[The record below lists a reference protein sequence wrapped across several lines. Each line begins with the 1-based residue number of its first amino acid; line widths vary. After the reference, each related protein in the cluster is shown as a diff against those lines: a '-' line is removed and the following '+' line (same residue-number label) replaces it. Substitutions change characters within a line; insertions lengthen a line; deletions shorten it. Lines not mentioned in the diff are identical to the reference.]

1 MSLQARQR
9 KLLAKKKEEQ
19 KRVWAQNDKDPNG
32 ANDIKTNFISKA
44 DINRGNSRPKNS
56 GKPEEIVSCPYC
68 GHHATVSK
76 MRIHNTLHPNRII
89 RGVYLG
95 GYENARDKV
104 TLKDKLKITHV
115 LNCALELKNYFP
127 KTFKYRHLELQD
139 REKQNIS
146 DTFNSAFKFIDEAL
160 KTRNGKCFVHC
171 QEGKSRSVSIVAAYL
186 MSRHKYTLDNALAT
200 ITSKRGIAQPN
211 KGFLAELRAFEK
223 KLSVETMDEN
233 KVDI

>member
-9 KLLAKKKEEQ
+9 KLLAKRKEEQ
-19 KRVWAQNDKDPNG
+19 KRIWAQNDNDPNG
-32 ANDIKTNFISKA
+32 ANDIKTNFISKS
-44 DINRGNSRPKNS
+44 DIKWRNTKPKNA

-95 GYENARDKV
+95 GYENARDKE

-127 KTFKYRHLELQD
+127 KTFKYRHLQLQD

-146 DTFNSAFKFIDEAL
+146 DTFNCAFKFIDEAL

-223 KLSVETMDEN
+223 QLSDEN
-233 KVDI
+233 KVEI